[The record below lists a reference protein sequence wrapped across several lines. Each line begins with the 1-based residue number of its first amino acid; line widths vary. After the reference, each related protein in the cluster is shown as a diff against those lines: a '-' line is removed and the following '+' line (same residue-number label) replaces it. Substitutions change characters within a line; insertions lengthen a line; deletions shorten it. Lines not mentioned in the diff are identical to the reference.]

1 MTISSV
7 VQRGSTAYVYNEK
20 NQTSCTI
27 SIGNGK
33 LCGFSSNFVC
43 IQRGST
49 LYVYDDNTYE
59 YYYTY
64 SSDNKELI
72 PKKGTYNYDTNLI
85 LNNITNYEVDTISS
99 YALTD
104 SENQLHILA
113 DYEPLEEFLESININ
128 IHICTEEQQ

>member
-43 IQRGST
+43 I
-49 LYVYDDNTYE
+49 
-59 YYYTY
+59 
-64 SSDNKELI
+64 
-72 PKKGTYNYDTNLI
+72 
-85 LNNITNYEVDTISS
+85 
-99 YALTD
+99 
-104 SENQLHILA
+104 
-113 DYEPLEEFLESININ
+113 
-128 IHICTEEQQ
+128 